1 MNDLEELGKRI
12 LIVDDE
18 LFVRNVLCN
27 ILSDKY
33 ICMVAESAD
42 EALKLIENND
52 FNLVLSDIDLGG
64 MSGIEMVPLVHKTLP
79 DAVVI
84 MISGKQTI
92 ESAIEAM
99 RVGAFDYIPKP
110 FEIEQVELSVRKAL
124 NHQQLLVEKRCYDN
138 HLEEVIKQRTE
149 RINYLAFH
157 DILTDLPNRALFED
171 RLTQSLVR
179 HNDKKTAVILFSIHR
194 FKQLH
199 ETLGHEAG
207 YAIIKNVA
215 ERLKTFIG
223 ENATVAKFESDE
235 FAMLINNVKGA
246 ENIVQII
253 NDINKTFDFP
263 VEIDDREI
271 FTGLDIGISMFP
283 DDADNAADLM
293 KDAGVALSRAVE
305 HSGTNY
311 EFYKTEMNCKALGRL
326 ELENNLRRAIERE
339 ELRVYYQPKIDTT
352 SKQIVGMEALVR
364 WQHPEL
370 GFISPAEF
378 IPLAEETGIIVPLG
392 EWVLRTACDQTKIW
406 NEKGFP
412 LNVSVNLSPEQF
424 QQKGLAEM
432 VMNVIEE
439 NSLDP
444 SQIELEITETSI
456 MKDADYVVKVLGE
469 LRSKGIKIS
478 IDDFGIGYSSFGYLK
493 SLPIDSLKIDKS
505 FIQDITTDPDAAAL
519 VMSIISL
526 SHNLRLKIIAEGVET
541 EDQLKFLHL
550 LRCDAWQG
558 YLYSKPVCAVDFE
571 KLLVGERQALNN

>member
-1 MNDLEELGKRI
+1 MNDLECPEKRI

-18 LFVRNVLCN
+18 LFVRNVLREM
-27 ILSDKY
+27 LSDKY
-33 ICMVAESAD
+33 ICMVAKSVE
-42 EALKLIENND
+42 EALRLIENND
-52 FNLVLSDIDLGG
+52 FNLILSDINLGAT
-64 MSGIEMVPLVHKTLP
+64 SGIEMVPLVHKILP
-79 DAVVI
+79 ETVVI
-84 MISGKQTI
+84 MISGNQTI
-92 ESAIEAM
+92 ESAIDAM
-99 RVGAFDYIPKP
+99 RVGAFDYIQKP
-110 FEIEQVELSVRKAL
+110 FELEQVELSVKKAL
-124 NHQQLLVEKRCYDN
+124 NHQRVLVEKRSYDN
-138 HLEEVIKQRTE
+138 HLEEVIRQRTE

-157 DILTDLPNRALFED
+157 DILTDLPNRTLFED

-207 YAIIKNVA
+207 YTIIKNVA
-215 ERLKTFIG
+215 DRLKTFIG
-223 ENATVAKFESDE
+223 ENKTLARFEADE
-235 FAMLINNVKGA
+235 FAMLINNFKGA

-253 NDINKTFDFP
+253 KDINKTFDFP
-263 VEIDDREI
+263 VEIDGREI
-271 FTGLDIGISMFP
+271 FISLDIGISMFS

-293 KDAGVALSRAVE
+293 KNASVALSRAVE
-305 HSGTNY
+305 HNGTNY
-311 EFYKTEMNCKALGRL
+311 EFYKTDMNCKALGRL
-326 ELENNLRRAIERE
+326 ELENNLRRVIERE

-352 SKQIVGMEALVR
+352 SKQIVGMEALIR

-378 IPLAEETGIIVPLG
+378 IPLAEETGIIIPIG
-392 EWVLRTACDQTKIW
+392 EWVLRAACDQIKIW

-412 LNVSVNLSPEQF
+412 MNVSVNLSPEQF
-424 QQKGLAEM
+424 QQKGLAEI

-444 SQIELEITETSI
+444 GQMELEITETSI
-456 MKDADYVVKVLGE
+456 MKDADYAVKILGD

-493 SLPIDSLKIDKS
+493 SLPIDCLKIDKS
-505 FIQDITTDPDAAAL
+505 FIQDITTDPDSAAL

-541 EDQLKFLHL
+541 EEQLKILHL

-558 YLYSKPVCAVDFE
+558 YLYSKPLCAADFE
-571 KLLVGERQALNN
+571 NLLIGERQALNN